1 MTSKFIRN
9 QSKNGKSS
17 SLYNIAI
24 LIIVYLLIDKTS
36 NHKYQSRISFL
47 HIRRQNLNGQNLLEK
62 LYADPKRWSFQF
74 QSYIQLT
81 RLQELKAPMKEGK
94 TVRLLER
101 SIKISPYL
109 LSLAYQKMFRSFRQ

>member
-1 MTSKFIRN
+1 MVSHP
-9 QSKNGKSS
+9 SS
-17 SLYNIAI
+17 HYNIRAI
-24 LIIVYLLIDKTS
+24 SIIVLIYKTS
-36 NHKYQSRISFL
+36 NLKYQSRISFL

-101 SIKISPYL
+101 SIQSNKYCFL
-109 LSLAYQKMFRSFRQ
+109 ELAKNNKDLCNEESTVLEQW